1 MINLLFAG
9 NAGVFDGILT
19 CMLSIFMRSK
29 LDEPVTAYVF
39 TMDVSRIKPSYTP
52 VTDEQIRV
60 LGAVAERFCPGSR
73 VIKKDITQLY
83 EREFGGCPN
92 EGAYCSPYTLLRL
105 FADVA
110 EIKAEK
116 LLYLDADIMFNR
128 DIRLLYDTDVS

>member
-92 EGAYCSPYTLLRL
+92 EGAYCSP
-105 FADVA
+105 
-110 EIKAEK
+110 
-116 LLYLDADIMFNR
+116 
-128 DIRLLYDTDVS
+128 